1 MKRIIIFSY
10 DFPSNNGG
18 IARLCG
24 EIYKQ
29 CHATNTSVLVITCC
43 NGTQTDDIIR
53 MQGKRGILD
62 LKMYQCLKKNLRKG
76 DIILTDT
83 FHPGGFLAELT
94 GYPTF
99 ILAHGAELLPG
110 NSFFR
115 KRIFPK
121 YRKYVLGNASKVI
134 TNSHYTK
141 DLVLSC
147 NPKSNVVAL
156 PLAVDNHL
164 FHPTKKKHNDGLLHL
179 CTISR
184 LEKFKAQDFIIRTIA
199 HLPEKY
205 KQKIQFSIGG
215 KGVYKPFLEKMV
227 KDFRLEEKVLFYG
240 FILDEKL
247 CDFYSENDVFILT
260 TREEPTNKNVEGFG
274 LVFLEAQ
281 ACGTP
286 SIGSRTGGISD
297 AIKEREGGWMIEP
310 DNEKELSS
318 LLMNLIDNPNL
329 IKNEA
334 KKGLERIANE
344 CTWPIYFHQLINIIN
359 V

>member
-1 MKRIIIFSY
+1 MKRIVIFSY

-18 IARLCG
+18 ISRLCG
-24 EIYKQ
+24 EIYNQ
-29 CHATNTSVLVITCC
+29 CHITNTPILVITCC
-43 NGTQTDDIIR
+43 KGNHANDIIR
-53 MQGKRGILD
+53 VQGKRGLLE
-62 LKMYQCLKKNLRKG
+62 LKMFQYLRNNLRKG

-83 FHPGGFLAELT
+83 FHPAGFLAELT
-94 GYPTF
+94 GYPTI
-99 ILAHGAELLPG
+99 ILAHGAEFLPG
-110 NSFFR
+110 NNFFR
-115 KRIFPK
+115 TKIFPK
-121 YRKYVLGNASKVI
+121 YRKYVLGKATKVI

-156 PLAVDNHL
+156 PLAVDNYH

-205 KQKIQFSIGG
+205 KQKIQFAIGG
-215 KGVYKPFLEKMV
+215 KGVYKPILEKMV
-227 KDFRLEEKVLFYG
+227 KDFQLEDIVFFHG
-240 FILDEKL
+240 FIPDDKL

-260 TREEPTNKNVEGFG
+260 TREEPNNKNVEGFG

-286 SIGSRTGGISD
+286 TIGSRTGGISD
-297 AIKEREGGWMIEP
+297 AIEEGNGGWLIEQ
-310 DNEKELSS
+310 DNEKDLSS
-318 LLMNLIDNPNL
+318 LLMKLIDNPSL
-329 IKNEA
+329 IEDEA
-334 KKGLERIANE
+334 KKGMERIANK